1 MSIRVP
7 YIFEAC
13 ELSAD
18 IESFNRTDQ
27 VEHLANMI
35 NVSETDA
42 RKFFAKNHVTKGMEE
57 FMRLALKRLS
67 GQASESIFE
76 LNQSMGG
83 GKTHNMMA
91 LGMVAKHPGLADIL
105 PDSVTDGIDLNETR
119 IAAIN
124 GRSIDRDRYLWGDIA
139 TQLGKEDQFRELWK
153 NGPKAPS
160 EQDWKDLLGDAPTLI
175 LLDELPPHF
184 DYAVTI
190 PVGDGNLS
198 HTLKYALS
206 NLFSA
211 VMNLPNVVVVIASLQ
226 GAYQSAGR
234 EIAATMKDVS
244 GEARRGSKQITPV
257 DLSTG
262 EIYAILRKRLFA
274 KLPSE
279 EVKETVAKAFA
290 QTFGEAIKGKNQVS
304 SPEQITDEIMESYP
318 FHPSYKDILGLFK
331 ENEKFRQTRGLI
343 EFSANLL
350 RNIKKNQGD
359 QEIYLAG
366 VQHFDFSD
374 MASRDQVRNIAGS
387 LDSALAQDI
396 FDTDGSANAQ
406 KLDASLGSDAASMI
420 AKLIFISSLSDNMD
434 GIKGLEIPKA
444 VEYLISPGRAASE
457 FSSAFD
463 DLRKTCWYL
472 HTKDGEK
479 FYFSDV
485 ANLKKRLDDRAG
497 RAPDERVEAEV
508 KRRLEDIF
516 KPSLKNAYGEVVALP
531 EVREINLTPSKRSCL
546 ILSPDSSSPPEVAA
560 NFFSDAVLKN
570 SFCIVTGDGTPFGVL
585 TDKAKRLWAIAK
597 VRDETA
603 GDPRQIKELNEE
615 EEVAELD
622 FMTTVVSLVNKVWY
636 PAYDKRDGGDKLRA
650 ATLNLGA
657 YQEKGKILG
666 EKAVEEALSDT
677 GVLKLME
684 VDEEVMPRLMS
695 RAEEILFDTDSSRI
709 PWSLFLERSASRS
722 RWPWLPPKG
731 LEAVCQFAVSRGRWL
746 RGADGYVDCKPPKP
760 RPTVKVITE
769 RQDHEDGV
777 SDLRLVPSNAGDNP
791 EIWMSNTPNV
801 FEDGE
806 RVDGDTLTTSEVEL
820 WFACRPEKNDGEE
833 DPEVRKWTGS
843 LSITHEVQVV
853 GTTRIVTLSVAPD
866 AEIRWN
872 ISGIN
877 EKDGDVYDGPIEI
890 EETSGHVT
898 IYTYAVKGGVD
909 ASQKFEVKPVVLR
922 HAGPT
927 EGDDDHEYEE
937 SLVTSFPARTRQKSR
952 LGSKDAVYRVID
964 AAKSEPDVEFND
976 VMLTLGQDG
985 KAVLIRTQPMVNLSG
1000 SDLSE
1005 IINNMAATLPHTSD
1019 DISMTIGRIIFKNES
1034 AFDAFARSSGM
1045 DIPTADLEA
1054 I

>member
-211 VMNLPNVVVVIASLQ
+211 VMNLPNVVVVVASLQ

-387 LDSALAQDI
+387 
-396 FDTDGSANAQ
+396 
-406 KLDASLGSDAASMI
+406 
-420 AKLIFISSLSDNMD
+420 
-434 GIKGLEIPKA
+434 
-444 VEYLISPGRAASE
+444 
-457 FSSAFD
+457 
-463 DLRKTCWYL
+463 
-472 HTKDGEK
+472 
-479 FYFSDV
+479 
-485 ANLKKRLDDRAG
+485 
-497 RAPDERVEAEV
+497 
-508 KRRLEDIF
+508 
-516 KPSLKNAYGEVVALP
+516 
-531 EVREINLTPSKRSCL
+531 
-546 ILSPDSSSPPEVAA
+546 
-560 NFFSDAVLKN
+560 
-570 SFCIVTGDGTPFGVL
+570 
-585 TDKAKRLWAIAK
+585 
-597 VRDETA
+597 
-603 GDPRQIKELNEE
+603 
-615 EEVAELD
+615 
-622 FMTTVVSLVNKVWY
+622 
-636 PAYDKRDGGDKLRA
+636 
-650 ATLNLGA
+650 
-657 YQEKGKILG
+657 
-666 EKAVEEALSDT
+666 
-677 GVLKLME
+677 
-684 VDEEVMPRLMS
+684 
-695 RAEEILFDTDSSRI
+695 
-709 PWSLFLERSASRS
+709 
-722 RWPWLPPKG
+722 
-731 LEAVCQFAVSRGRWL
+731 
-746 RGADGYVDCKPPKP
+746 
-760 RPTVKVITE
+760 
-769 RQDHEDGV
+769 
-777 SDLRLVPSNAGDNP
+777 
-791 EIWMSNTPNV
+791 
-801 FEDGE
+801 
-806 RVDGDTLTTSEVEL
+806 
-820 WFACRPEKNDGEE
+820 
-833 DPEVRKWTGS
+833 
-843 LSITHEVQVV
+843 
-853 GTTRIVTLSVAPD
+853 
-866 AEIRWN
+866 
-872 ISGIN
+872 
-877 EKDGDVYDGPIEI
+877 
-890 EETSGHVT
+890 
-898 IYTYAVKGGVD
+898 
-909 ASQKFEVKPVVLR
+909 
-922 HAGPT
+922 
-927 EGDDDHEYEE
+927 
-937 SLVTSFPARTRQKSR
+937 
-952 LGSKDAVYRVID
+952 
-964 AAKSEPDVEFND
+964 
-976 VMLTLGQDG
+976 
-985 KAVLIRTQPMVNLSG
+985 
-1000 SDLSE
+1000 
-1005 IINNMAATLPHTSD
+1005 
-1019 DISMTIGRIIFKNES
+1019 
-1034 AFDAFARSSGM
+1034 
-1045 DIPTADLEA
+1045 
-1054 I
+1054 